1 MSSNLKSALAARS
14 QLQKEPASG
23 GARARRIG
31 SRAPTLDARAGFDP
45 ARLVFIDETC
55 TITNIGSETAGN
67 FYIWQRVVPPFRAY
81 LAGMVQTYP
90 TRPVHWIVSFSE
102 GGPNDIVAR
111 LNGQTCQKNW
121 VNNSSVN
128 LLH

>member
-1 MSSNLKSALAARS
+1 MTLSEIVAAMR
-14 QLQKEPASG
+14 K
-23 GARARRIG
+23 RRISG
-31 SRAPTLDARAGFDP
+31 SRGVYGGSP

-67 FYIWQRVVPPFRAY
+67 FYVWQRVVPPFRAY

-121 VNNSSVN
+121 VNNSSVDGA
-128 LLH
+128 

>member
-1 MSSNLKSALAARS
+1 M
-14 QLQKEPASG
+14 
-23 GARARRIG
+23 
-31 SRAPTLDARAGFDP
+31 
-45 ARLVFIDETC
+45 FIDGTC
-55 TITNIGSETAGN
+55 TTTNIGSEAAGN

-90 TRPVHWIVSFSE
+90 TRPVHWIVLFSE

-121 VNNSSVN
+121 VNNSSVDGA
-128 LLH
+128 

>member
-1 MSSNLKSALAARS
+1 M
-14 QLQKEPASG
+14 
-23 GARARRIG
+23 
-31 SRAPTLDARAGFDP
+31 LDARAGFDP

-55 TITNIGSETAGN
+55 TTPNIGSEAAGN
-67 FYIWQRVVPPFRAY
+67 FYISQRVVPPFRAY

-102 GGPNDIVAR
+102 GGPNDIIAR

-128 LLH
+128 GSQC

>member
-1 MSSNLKSALAARS
+1 MAVLRS
-14 QLQKEPASG
+14 PWQQLQKKPASG

-111 LNGQTCQKNW
+111 LNRQTCQKNW

-128 LLH
+128 GAQC